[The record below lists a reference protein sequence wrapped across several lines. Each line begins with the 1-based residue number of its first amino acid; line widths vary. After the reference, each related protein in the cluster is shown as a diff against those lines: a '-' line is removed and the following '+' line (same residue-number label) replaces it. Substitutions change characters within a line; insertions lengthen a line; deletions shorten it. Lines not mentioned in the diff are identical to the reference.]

1 MLEATAAG
9 DRVGHI
15 VVGGG
20 IAKVEAG
27 EPLRAVLVALSDLV
41 ELVLHRGGEVVIHQ
55 RVEVVLHQPD
65 DRKRH
70 PRRHQGVAAG
80 HHVTAVLNGLDNRGV
95 RRRAPDAEVLHLLD
109 QAGLVVARRRVGGV
123 AVGSDLHRGQDVSLA
138 HLRQVRLVV
147 LGIGVGA
154 QPARERDRAAGGG
167 ELDLLAR
174 GRLARDR
181 DLHRGAAG
189 VFHLGGDGALPNQL
203 VELELLGVER
213 VGQLP
218 GGGKALA
225 SRANRLVR
233 LLGVLRLAR
242 IRARLRGDVVRAVEL
257 CGGRA
262 RRFQA
267 LGRQRGGVRTH
278 VGDVAVFVQA
288 LRDTHRAGGGEVQLP
303 ARLLLQRRG
312 HKRRVWPARIRLLLD
327 VRNAHIPVFQ
337 PLGQRLG
344 GGLVNHVHVRGLHA
358 AAVVEVA
365 ALSNTARIDAHQ
377 LRIEL
382 ASALQRRG
390 EVPVL
395 GGDKRHALALALD
408 DDAGRHRLHA
418 PRRQARHDLF
428 PQHRAD
434 FVTVEAVQDTAGL
447 LGVDQVVVEL
457 AGVLGRVADRG
468 LGDLVK
474 HHALDGDLR
483 LERFQKVPGNRLA
496 LTVRVCGEQELV
508 GLLQLGLEVRD
519 LLLLV
524 GADHVDRLE
533 PVLRVDAQLRPG
545 LVLVL
550 RRDVG
555 RAAGEI
561 TDVAHGGFDDE
572 IVAQVL
578 LDLLG
583 LRRRLDDDEGLT
595 VIRHA
600 G

>member
-1 MLEATAAG
+1 MG
-9 DRVGHI
+9 
-15 VVGGG
+15 
-20 IAKVEAG
+20 
-27 EPLRAVLVALSDLV
+27 DLV
-41 ELVLHRGGEVVIHQ
+41 ELVLHGGGEVVVHE

-70 PRRHQGVAAG
+70 PRGHQSVAAG
-80 HHVTAVLNGLDNRGV
+80 DHVAAVLDGLDNRGV
-95 RRRAPDAEVLHLLD
+95 RRRSPNAEVFHLFNE
-109 QAGLVVARRRVGGV
+109 AGFVVARRRVGGV
-123 AVGSDLHRGQDVSLA
+123 AIGGDLHRGQDVALA
-138 HLRQVRLVV
+138 QLRQVRLVV
-147 LGIGVGA
+147 LGVGVGA
-154 QPARERDRAAGGG
+154 QPARERDRAAGSG
-167 ELDLLAR
+167 ELDLLPR
-174 GRLARDR
+174 SSLTRHR

-189 VFHLGGDGALPNQL
+189 VLHLGGDGALPDQL

-213 VGQLP
+213 VGQLA
-218 GGGKALA
+218 GRGKALA
-225 SRANRLVR
+225 CGANRLVR
-233 LLGVLRLAR
+233 LLGVFRLAR
-242 IRARLRGDVVRAVEL
+242 IGARLRRDVVRPVKL
-257 CGGRA
+257 RRGRA
-262 RRFQA
+262 RR
-267 LGRQRGGVRTH
+267 LKPLRRQRRGIRTH

-288 LRDTHRAGGGEVQLP
+288 LRNAHRARGREMQLP
-303 ARLLLQRRG
+303 PRLLLQRRG
-312 HKRRVWPARIRLLLD
+312 HERRIRPTRIRLFLY
-327 VRNAHIPVFQ
+327 VRNAHVPVFES
-337 PLGQRLG
+337 LGQRLG
-344 GGLVNHVHVRGLHA
+344 GGLIDHVHVVGLDVA
-358 AAVVEVA
+358 PVVEVA
-365 ALSNTARIDAHQ
+365 ALGDAALINAHQ
-377 LRIEL
+377 LRVEL